1 MTLLGVRCRNDP
13 HIRLN
18 PGLHHIME
26 ADDICYYVGFTKEEY
41 SKVREVS
48 PVHTSF
54 WQMCADAA
62 VISLSVSGI
71 NPLELDEHNE
81 VAQSKSTHINS
92 VATHSAKDEER
103 TLGDVETHR
112 DIDSSTEKARFFLPS
127 EDDYLEGEVEGGIQL
142 QPTAGC
148 VDFSRQNEAR
158 RGLQLLRYHSKV
170 DLHALP
176 IVKVNLLHQ
185 NSSAPDFTSPSVC
198 SVPEVTEEDTCP
210 VQQGHT
216 HLTFDLL
223 RIEEGRIEGVLPTP
237 PDSNSKWKESTTGF
251 FHEAAEPPPTPRS
264 PYRRSYSDE
273 HLPLKMKG
281 EEEVTPLRKGGA
293 MYSSD
298 LSLVGSQA
306 HLTVPVPQL
315 HGPTSP
321 SRFPKLSSFSRV
333 HSSDGSTLSQVNEL
347 DNVEVCVC
355 LCVLLLELQLIM

>member
-1 MTLLGVRCRNDP
+1 MTLLGVRSRNDP

-48 PVHTSF
+48 PVSTSI

-62 VISLSVSGI
+62 VIALSISGI
-71 NPLELDEHNE
+71 NPLDLDEHNE
-81 VAQSKSTHINS
+81 AAQSKSTHINN
-92 VATHSAKDEER
+92 VAAPSAKDAER
-103 TLGDVETHR
+103 TLGDVGTHR
-112 DIDSSTEKARFFLPS
+112 DIDSDTEEVRFFLPS
-127 EDDYLEGEVEGGIQL
+127 EDVSVEGEVEGGIQL
-142 QPTAGC
+142 QPTASC
-148 VDFSRQNEAR
+148 VDVSRQNEAR

-176 IVKVNLLHQ
+176 IVRVNLLRH
-185 NSSAPDFTSPSVC
+185 NSSAPNFMSPSVC
-198 SVPEVTEEDTCP
+198 SVPVVTEEDTCP

-264 PYRRSYSDE
+264 PYKRSFSDE
-273 HLPLKMKG
+273 SLHLKMKG
-281 EEEVTPLRKGGA
+281 KEEVTPLRKGGA

-298 LSLVGSQA
+298 LSLVGSPTQ
-306 HLTVPVPQL
+306 LTVPVPQL
-315 HGPTSP
+315 HVPTFP
-321 SRFPKLSSFSRV
+321 SRFPRLSSFSRV
-333 HSSDGSTLSQVNEL
+333 HSSTASILSEL
-347 DNVEVCVC
+347 DNAEVCVC
-355 LCVLLLELQLIM
+355 LCVLLLEFQLIM